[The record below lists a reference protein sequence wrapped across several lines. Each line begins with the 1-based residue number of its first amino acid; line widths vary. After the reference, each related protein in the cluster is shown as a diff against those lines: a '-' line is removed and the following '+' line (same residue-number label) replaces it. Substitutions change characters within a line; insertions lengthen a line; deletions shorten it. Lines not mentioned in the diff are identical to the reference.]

1 MLKKFIFAAA
11 HLIFWAV
18 FISLSLQVGFR
29 VSQGWDLFLS
39 LYPVYLIHLLWAA
52 TAVYLFYF
60 RLADIL
66 LESRRAVKFLL
77 VTIIASPVI
86 AMVYFSLIYLFFPD
100 IRQLMTFRLY
110 AGSTM
115 TTYIMTLLG
124 TLLKAFVN
132 WYNAQEEKTE
142 LEKTRL
148 QNELALLRNQVN
160 PHFLFNTLNNID
172 SLIRTDAD
180 KASKAIIKLSEIMRY
195 MLYETDQDY
204 VTLGQEKKY
213 LEDFIGL
220 QRLRHKTADAIE
232 FPL

>member
-86 AMVYFSLIYLFFPD
+86 AMVYFSLIYP
-100 IRQLMTFRLY
+100 RYQ
-110 AGSTM
+110 
-115 TTYIMTLLG
+115 TTYDFQIVCRFNDDYLHHDSAG
-124 TLLKAFVN
+124 NPA
-132 WYNAQEEKTE
+132 ESICE
-142 LEKTRL
+142 L
-148 QNELALLRNQVN
+148 V
-160 PHFLFNTLNNID
+160 
-172 SLIRTDAD
+172 
-180 KASKAIIKLSEIMRY
+180 
-195 MLYETDQDY
+195 
-204 VTLGQEKKY
+204 
-213 LEDFIGL
+213 
-220 QRLRHKTADAIE
+220 
-232 FPL
+232 